1 MPVLLYFYINAKIV
15 IIISTNEMCPK
26 LYKKKG
32 EAMSEYQFFIVDAFT
47 DKIFGGNAAGVV
59 ILGEN
64 ENFPSDEKM
73 VKLAAELRYSET
85 VFIKPKQGS
94 DEYDFHTRYFT
105 PTDEVDLCGHA
116 TIGGVYC
123 LNKAIDLNS
132 SSIRLKTK
140 AGIINVEISE
150 NAVLMDMAPPKH
162 IATFDEYPL
171 LERIYASMGIS
182 VPSDESISTLKPMSI
197 STGLP
202 DIMLP
207 IPSKN
212 DLDKMVPNMDMI
224 SELSKD
230 LEVVGIHA
238 FATSYDNEL
247 SSERK
252 VFCRNFAPLYGID
265 EEAATGTSNGALAYY
280 FYINGMLSPNGVL
293 NVIQGESMQRPSSIT
308 ATLSQTSPDVSAHTA
323 RHVPMD
329 AGNSVKIRVG
339 GSAKILANGT
349 VCL

>member
-1 MPVLLYFYINAKIV
+1 MY
-15 IIISTNEMCPK
+15 SK
-26 LYKKKG
+26 LYKQKG

-47 DKIFGGNAAGVV
+47 DKTFGGNAAGVV
-59 ILGEN
+59 ILDEN
-64 ENFPSDEKM
+64 DNFPSDEKM

-85 VFIKPKQGS
+85 VFIKPKQGPN
-94 DEYDFHTRYFT
+94 EYDFHARYFT

-123 LNKAIDLNS
+123 LNKTVDLKS

-140 AGIINVEISE
+140 AGIINVEING
-150 NAVLMDMAPPKH
+150 NAMLMDMASPKH

-182 VPSDESISTLKPMSI
+182 VPSDESISKLKPMSI

-252 VFCRNFAPLYGID
+252 VFCRNFAPLYGIY

-280 FYINGMLSPNGVL
+280 FYINGMLAPNGVL
-293 NVIQGESMQRPSSIT
+293 NVIQGESMQRSSSIT
-308 ATLSQTSPDVSAHTA
+308 ATLSQAPSDVSAHTA
-323 RHVPMD
+323 CLMPLD
-329 AGNSVKIRVG
+329 ARNSVKIRVG
-339 GSAKILANGT
+339 GSAAILAKGT
-349 VCL
+349 VNL